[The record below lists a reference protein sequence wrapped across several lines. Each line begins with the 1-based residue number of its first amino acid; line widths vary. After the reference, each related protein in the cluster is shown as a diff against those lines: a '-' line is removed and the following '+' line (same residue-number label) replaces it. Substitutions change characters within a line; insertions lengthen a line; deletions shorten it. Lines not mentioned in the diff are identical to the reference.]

1 MNETVILVNEI
12 DEAIGIA
19 PKLGAHEK
27 GLLHRAFSVLIFNS
41 KGEMLL
47 QQRALSKY
55 HSGGLW
61 SNACCSHPRPDEK
74 IEEAVDRRMMEE
86 LGFSCP
92 TQFEFKFVYKVDF
105 ENGLTEHELDHVFIG
120 HSDELPVPNED
131 EIEDWKYVSMEN
143 LTNWIANDSDKFSV
157 WFKLIMQRMNE
168 EKAA

>member
-1 MNETVILVNEI
+1 MSETVILVNEE

-47 QQRALSKY
+47 QCRASSKY

-61 SNACCSHPRPDEK
+61 SNACCSHPRPGEK
-74 IEEAVDRRMMEE
+74 IEDAVDRRMVEE
-86 LGFSCP
+86 LGFTCP
-92 TQFEFKFVYKVDF
+92 TSFEFKFVYNVDF
-105 ENGLTEHELDHVFIG
+105 DNGLTEYELDHVFIG
-120 HSDELPVPNED
+120 HSDELPVPNHE
-131 EIEDWKYVSMEN
+131 EVEDWKYVSMED
-143 LTNWIANDSDKFSV
+143 LENWIANESDAFTV
-157 WFKLIMQRMNE
+157 WFKLIMQRMKE